1 MTLKGRLTVG
11 MATALV
17 FGVAVSGVAVS
28 GGALAQG
35 TGRKAADQRHE
46 NFEQLGKTF
55 KILKDELAKDAP
67 DKATLIK
74 ASASV
79 KDRSLKLPHWFP
91 KGSGKEV
98 QPKSEALPGIWTD
111 PAGFNAAATKLQV
124 EAGKLATV
132 AASGNVG
139 ATRAQ
144 FQTTGQACGG
154 CHKVYREKKS

>member
-17 FGVAVSGVAVS
+17 FGVAVSGV
-28 GGALAQG
+28 ALAQG

-55 KILKDELAKDAP
+55 KILKDELANDAP

-132 AASGNVG
+132 AASGNVE